1 MTNENGWR
9 VRAGRRGTAA
19 VLIAALAG
27 IAAHG
32 ALAQEGPPTSVVD
45 ADKIEQDNALPITP
59 FYDTPQTLASTK
71 PGDLLRQEEFGGYD
85 LPEGMKAVRVLYS
98 SVGSDDKPVA
108 TSAVVLV
115 PDGTPP
121 EGGWPV
127 VAWAHGTS
135 GIARQCAPSAMKDV
149 YYGGILFDMV
159 KAGFAVVA
167 TDYHG
172 LGTEGPHRYMDKVSQ
187 AYDVVYS
194 VPAARAA
201 VPQLGADWIVNGH
214 SQGGLAAWGV
224 GELQTKLKD
233 PHYKGAVAVAGA
245 THLSRLLTHPDETKG
260 AGYYFAWHA
269 AGINARYP
277 EFQPSEMLSDAGL
290 AHYADVGTKGCWFHG
305 FATYAGVDDVAML
318 KPDWNKNQWVEK
330 FYKENSPGGDPV
342 EGSIFVIAGEVDT
355 AVPIEGIRETVK
367 RACDIKQAVTFRSY
381 PGLDHDPTMS
391 ETLKDQIAWMQDR
404 FSGKPDEGNCA
415 Q

>member
-32 ALAQEGPPTSVVD
+32 AMAQEGPPTSVVD

-172 LGTEGPHRYMDKVSQ
+172 LGTEVRTATWTRSRKPMTWSIRCLRRVRPCRSLAPTGSSTVIRRVALP
-187 AYDVVYS
+187 
-194 VPAARAA
+194 P
-201 VPQLGADWIVNGH
+201 GASANC
-214 SQGGLAAWGV
+214 
-224 GELQTKLKD
+224 
-233 PHYKGAVAVAGA
+233 
-245 THLSRLLTHPDETKG
+245 R
-260 AGYYFAWHA
+260 
-269 AGINARYP
+269 
-277 EFQPSEMLSDAGL
+277 PS
-290 AHYADVGTKGCWFHG
+290 
-305 FATYAGVDDVAML
+305 
-318 KPDWNKNQWVEK
+318 
-330 FYKENSPGGDPV
+330 
-342 EGSIFVIAGEVDT
+342 
-355 AVPIEGIRETVK
+355 
-367 RACDIKQAVTFRSY
+367 
-381 PGLDHDPTMS
+381 
-391 ETLKDQIAWMQDR
+391 
-404 FSGKPDEGNCA
+404 
-415 Q
+415 